1 MNEMSKIAP
10 EAATAVAS
18 PTRRPWALML
28 SIPLLIVVVAAYF
41 WLTSGRT
48 VTTDN
53 AEVGA
58 PVVTISSEVGGKIIE
73 VDVHENQPVKPGD
86 VLFKLDPAPF
96 QIALLEA
103 QAALGNAQMSVSEL
117 KGTAASKDADAANKA
132 AAIQSTAAQVAL
144 ARETFRRQTDLMA
157 KGFTTRAQL
166 DAARS
171 ALASAQ
177 AAQVAAVAD
186 TQSARASA
194 AAARSKLG
202 VDVNGVPPSV
212 AAAQAMVEKAKLDL
226 SRTII
231 RAPIAGIVTQSD
243 KLQIGNNVLQALPE
257 VSIVGSGGYWVDANF
272 KETQLAKLRIGQP
285 ADVEIDAIP
294 GKTFCARV
302 SGIGAGTGSQFSLLP
317 AQNATGNWVK
327 VTQRVPVRLVL
338 CDPPGQPLAAGWSAT
353 VTVHVAH

>member
-1 MNEMSKIAP
+1 MNEMSKILP
-10 EAATAVAS
+10 EAATEVVR
-18 PTRRPWALML
+18 PKRRPWLLML
-28 SIPLLIVVVAAYF
+28 SVPLLIVVIAAYF

-53 AEVGA
+53 AEIGA
-58 PVVTISSEVGGKIIE
+58 PVVTISAEVSGKIVE
-73 VDVHENQPVKPGD
+73 VDVHENQHVKPGD
-86 VLFKLDPAPF
+86 VLFKLDPAPY

-103 QAALGNAQMSVSEL
+103 QAALGNAKMSVSEL
-117 KGTAASKDADAANKA
+117 KGTAASKDADASNKA

-144 ARETFRRQTDLMA
+144 ARETFRRQSDLMA

-171 ALASAQ
+171 GLVSAQ
-177 AAQVAAVAD
+177 AAHVAAVAD
-186 TQSARASA
+186 TESARASA
-194 AAARSKLG
+194 TAARAKLG
-202 VDVNGVPPSV
+202 VDVNGVPPTV
-212 AAAQAMVEKAKLDL
+212 ASAQAMVEKAQLDL

-231 RAPIAGIVTQSD
+231 RAPIAGTVTQSD

-257 VSIVGSGGYWVDANF
+257 VSVVGNGNYWVDANF
-272 KETQLAKLRIGQP
+272 KETQLAQLRIGQT

-338 CDPPGQPLAAGWSAT
+338 CDAPRQPLAAGWSAT